1 MARLSVLSDA
11 FVLGLH
17 ILRCSFTCS
26 LSAHGPSM
34 FPAAALIIEALPH
47 TNGNVT
53 LALYSRP
60 EERILEL
67 TPQECGLL
75 AIGIL

>member
-1 MARLSVLSDA
+1 
-11 FVLGLH
+11 
-17 ILRCSFTCS
+17 
-26 LSAHGPSM
+26 M